1 MKIKIGINGMGRIGR
16 MILRSI
22 YEGNKKIEIMHINNR
37 TNSETCST
45 LLKYDS
51 IHGKFKAD
59 ISFNEKN
66 LIVNNSRISFGQETD
81 LNKIDW
87 KNFDVDYVLFHQIIN
102 DSSRFLLEGQMFNT
116 RSGGLIH
123 RRIVDITNYYRGQ
136 VNEIKL
142 WVGEVFKEID
152 EDWEE
157 YRKLVL
163 FEDPDAIVMEKTPQ
177 GAMARSF
184 MVPGW
189 GQFYSDEY
197 NSGVMFSGIEA
208 TLLSAVLVS
217 YLSYS
222 KSVKGLQTYRKKYEE
237 SSEQVEFDNYRNLA
251 EREWK
256 KHKVHNS
263 AMIYSGIAAGSLWI
277 VNGIHAYIVGPR
289 PKKDIIQ
296 KWDIVNPNPN

>member
-1 MKIKIGINGMGRIGR
+1 MLFGETNSPSILILNEFDSNTDDLKLSEYFPNKNFISGNDTAPFLKSLDSLNNPASGR
-16 MILRSI
+16 MPLVRS
-22 YEGNKKIEIMHINNR
+22 M
-37 TNSETCST
+37 
-45 LLKYDS
+45 
-51 IHGKFKAD
+51 GKD
-59 ISFNEKN
+59 
-66 LIVNNSRISFGQETD
+66 
-81 LNKIDW
+81 
-87 KNFDVDYVLFHQIIN
+87 FDVDYILFHQIIN

-116 RSGGLIH
+116 KSGGLIH

-142 WVGEVFKEID
+142 WVGEIFEEID
-152 EDWEE
+152 KDWEE

-163 FEDPDAIVMEKTPQ
+163 FDDPESIIMEKTPQ

-251 EREWK
+251 EGEWK
-256 KHKVHNS
+256 KHKVYNS

>member
-1 MKIKIGINGMGRIGR
+1 MLFGETNSPSILILNEFDSNTDNLKLSEFFPNKNFILGKDTAPFLNSLDSLNNPASGR
-16 MILRSI
+16 MPLIRS
-22 YEGNKKIEIMHINNR
+22 M
-37 TNSETCST
+37 
-45 LLKYDS
+45 
-51 IHGKFKAD
+51 GKD
-59 ISFNEKN
+59 
-66 LIVNNSRISFGQETD
+66 
-81 LNKIDW
+81 
-87 KNFDVDYVLFHQIIN
+87 FDVDYVLFHQIIN

-142 WVGEVFKEID
+142 WVGEVFKGID
-152 EDWEE
+152 KDWEE

-163 FEDPDAIVMEKTPQ
+163 FEDPEAIVMEKTPQ

-251 EREWK
+251 EGEWK
-256 KHKVHNS
+256 KHKVYNS

>member
-1 MKIKIGINGMGRIGR
+1 MKYLLIIFFFLRVLFGETNSPSILILNEFDSNTDDLKLSEYFPKKNFISGSDTAPFLKSLDSLNNPASGR
-16 MILRSI
+16 MPLVRS
-22 YEGNKKIEIMHINNR
+22 M
-37 TNSETCST
+37 
-45 LLKYDS
+45 
-51 IHGKFKAD
+51 GKD
-59 ISFNEKN
+59 
-66 LIVNNSRISFGQETD
+66 
-81 LNKIDW
+81 
-87 KNFDVDYVLFHQIIN
+87 FDVDYILFHQIIN

-116 RSGGLIH
+116 KSGGLIH
-123 RRIVDITNYYRGQ
+123 RRIVDITNYYKGQ

-142 WVGEVFKEID
+142 WVGEIFEEID
-152 EDWEE
+152 KDWEE

-163 FEDPDAIVMEKTPQ
+163 FDDPESIVMEKTPQ

-251 EREWK
+251 EGEWK
-256 KHKVHNS
+256 KHKVYNS

>member
-1 MKIKIGINGMGRIGR
+1 MLFGETNSPSILILNEFDSNTDDLKLSEYFPNKNFIPGQDTEPFLNSLDSLNNPASGR
-16 MILRSI
+16 MPLIRS
-22 YEGNKKIEIMHINNR
+22 M
-37 TNSETCST
+37 
-45 LLKYDS
+45 
-51 IHGKFKAD
+51 GKD
-59 ISFNEKN
+59 
-66 LIVNNSRISFGQETD
+66 
-81 LNKIDW
+81 
-87 KNFDVDYVLFHQIIN
+87 FDVDYVLFHQIIN

-152 EDWEE
+152 KDWEE

-163 FEDPDAIVMEKTPQ
+163 FEDPEAIVMEKTPQ

-251 EREWK
+251 EGEWK
-256 KHKVHNS
+256 KHKVYNS
-263 AMIYSGIAAGSLWI
+263 AMVYSGIAAGSLWI

>member
-1 MKIKIGINGMGRIGR
+1 MLFGETNSPSILIFNEFDSNTDDLELSEYFPKKNFIYGNDTSPFLQPLDSLNNPASGR
-16 MILRSI
+16 MPLVRS
-22 YEGNKKIEIMHINNR
+22 M
-37 TNSETCST
+37 
-45 LLKYDS
+45 
-51 IHGKFKAD
+51 GKD
-59 ISFNEKN
+59 
-66 LIVNNSRISFGQETD
+66 
-81 LNKIDW
+81 
-87 KNFDVDYVLFHQIIN
+87 FDVDYVLFHQILN
-102 DSSRFLLEGQMFNT
+102 DSSRFLLEGQMFST

-142 WVGEVFKEID
+142 WVGDVFKEID
-152 EDWEE
+152 KDWVE

-163 FEDPDAIVMEKTPQ
+163 FEDPEAIVMEKTPQ

-222 KSVKGLQTYRKKYEE
+222 KSVKGLRTYRKKYEE

-251 EREWK
+251 EREWEN
-256 KHKVHNS
+256 HRMYNS
-263 AMIYSGIAAGSLWI
+263 AMIYSGIAAGSLWV

-296 KWDIVNPNPN
+296 KWDLDNLNPN

>member
-1 MKIKIGINGMGRIGR
+1 MLFGETNSPSILILNEFDSNTDDLKLSEYFPKKNFISGNNTAPFLKSLDSLNNPASGR
-16 MILRSI
+16 MPLVRS
-22 YEGNKKIEIMHINNR
+22 M
-37 TNSETCST
+37 
-45 LLKYDS
+45 
-51 IHGKFKAD
+51 GKD
-59 ISFNEKN
+59 
-66 LIVNNSRISFGQETD
+66 
-81 LNKIDW
+81 
-87 KNFDVDYVLFHQIIN
+87 FDVDYILFHQIIN

-116 RSGGLIH
+116 KSGGLIH

-142 WVGEVFKEID
+142 WVGEIFEEID
-152 EDWEE
+152 KDWEE

-163 FEDPDAIVMEKTPQ
+163 FDDPESIVMEKTPQ

-251 EREWK
+251 EGEWK
-256 KHKVHNS
+256 KHKVYNS

>member
-1 MKIKIGINGMGRIGR
+1 MLFGETNSPSILILNEFDSNTDNLKLSEFFPNKNFILGKDTAPFLNSLDSLNNPASGR
-16 MILRSI
+16 MPLIRS
-22 YEGNKKIEIMHINNR
+22 M
-37 TNSETCST
+37 
-45 LLKYDS
+45 
-51 IHGKFKAD
+51 GKD
-59 ISFNEKN
+59 
-66 LIVNNSRISFGQETD
+66 
-81 LNKIDW
+81 
-87 KNFDVDYVLFHQIIN
+87 FDVDYVLFHQIIN

-152 EDWEE
+152 KDWEE

-163 FEDPDAIVMEKTPQ
+163 FDDPESIVMEKTPQ

-251 EREWK
+251 EGEWK
-256 KHKVHNS
+256 KHKAVSYTHLTLPTICS
-263 AMIYSGIAAGSLWI
+263 
-277 VNGIHAYIVGPR
+277 V
-289 PKKDIIQ
+289 
-296 KWDIVNPNPN
+296 

>member
-1 MKIKIGINGMGRIGR
+1 MLFGETNSPSILILNEFDSNTDDLKLSEFFPNKNFISGKGTAPFLNSLDSLNNPASGR
-16 MILRSI
+16 MPLIRS
-22 YEGNKKIEIMHINNR
+22 M
-37 TNSETCST
+37 
-45 LLKYDS
+45 
-51 IHGKFKAD
+51 GKD
-59 ISFNEKN
+59 
-66 LIVNNSRISFGQETD
+66 
-81 LNKIDW
+81 
-87 KNFDVDYVLFHQIIN
+87 FDVDYVLFHQIIN

-152 EDWEE
+152 KDWEE

-163 FEDPDAIVMEKTPQ
+163 FEDPEAIVMDKTPQ

-251 EREWK
+251 EGEWK
-256 KHKVHNS
+256 KHKVYNS
-263 AMIYSGIAAGSLWI
+263 AMIYSGIAAGSLWV

-296 KWDIVNPNPN
+296 KWDIINPNPN

>member
-1 MKIKIGINGMGRIGR
+1 MLLGDTNFPSILIFNEFDSNTDDLKLSEYFPKKNFISGNDTAPFLKSLDSLNNPASGR
-16 MILRSI
+16 MPLVRS
-22 YEGNKKIEIMHINNR
+22 M
-37 TNSETCST
+37 
-45 LLKYDS
+45 
-51 IHGKFKAD
+51 GKD
-59 ISFNEKN
+59 
-66 LIVNNSRISFGQETD
+66 
-81 LNKIDW
+81 
-87 KNFDVDYVLFHQIIN
+87 FDVDYILFHQIIN
-102 DSSRFLLEGQMFNT
+102 DSSRFLLEGQMFST

-136 VNEIKL
+136 INEIKL

-152 EDWEE
+152 EDWKE

-163 FEDPDAIVMEKTPQ
+163 YEDPEAIVMEKTPQ

-222 KSVKGLQTYRKKYEE
+222 KSVKGLQTYSKKYEE

-251 EREWK
+251 EGEWE
-256 KHKVHNS
+256 KHKMFNS
-263 AMIYSGIAAGSLWI
+263 AMIYSGIAAGSVWV

>member
-1 MKIKIGINGMGRIGR
+1 MKYLLIIFFFLRVLFGETNSPSILILNEFDSNTDDLKLSEYFPKKNFISGSDTAPFLKSLDSLNNPASGR
-16 MILRSI
+16 MPLVRSMG
-22 YEGNKKIEIMHINNR
+22 E
-37 TNSETCST
+37 
-45 LLKYDS
+45 D
-51 IHGKFKAD
+51 
-59 ISFNEKN
+59 
-66 LIVNNSRISFGQETD
+66 
-81 LNKIDW
+81 
-87 KNFDVDYVLFHQIIN
+87 FDVDYILFHQIIN

-116 RSGGLIH
+116 KSGGLIH
-123 RRIVDITNYYRGQ
+123 RRIVEITNYYRGE

-142 WVGEVFKEID
+142 WVGEIFEEID
-152 EDWEE
+152 KDWEE

-163 FEDPDAIVMEKTPQ
+163 FDDPESIVMEKTPQ

-251 EREWK
+251 EGEWK
-256 KHKVHNS
+256 KHKVYNS

>member
-1 MKIKIGINGMGRIGR
+1 MKYLLIILFFTRILFGETNSPSILILNEFDSNTDDLKLSDFFPNNNFILGKDTAPFLNSLDSLNNPASGR
-16 MILRSI
+16 MPLIRS
-22 YEGNKKIEIMHINNR
+22 M
-37 TNSETCST
+37 
-45 LLKYDS
+45 
-51 IHGKFKAD
+51 GKD
-59 ISFNEKN
+59 
-66 LIVNNSRISFGQETD
+66 
-81 LNKIDW
+81 
-87 KNFDVDYVLFHQIIN
+87 FDVDYVLFHQIIN

-152 EDWEE
+152 KDWEE

-163 FEDPDAIVMEKTPQ
+163 FEDPEAIVMEKTPQ

-251 EREWK
+251 EGEWK
-256 KHKVHNS
+256 KHKVYNS

>member
-1 MKIKIGINGMGRIGR
+1 MKYLLIIFIFLRMLFGETNSPSILILNEFDSNTDDLKLSEYFPKKNFISGSDTAPFLKSLDSLNNPASGR
-16 MILRSI
+16 MPLVRS
-22 YEGNKKIEIMHINNR
+22 M
-37 TNSETCST
+37 
-45 LLKYDS
+45 
-51 IHGKFKAD
+51 GKD
-59 ISFNEKN
+59 
-66 LIVNNSRISFGQETD
+66 
-81 LNKIDW
+81 
-87 KNFDVDYVLFHQIIN
+87 FDVDYILFHQIIN

-116 RSGGLIH
+116 KSGGLIH

-142 WVGEVFKEID
+142 WVGEIFEEID
-152 EDWEE
+152 KDWEE

-163 FEDPDAIVMEKTPQ
+163 FDDPESIVMEKTPQ

-251 EREWK
+251 EGEWK
-256 KHKVHNS
+256 KHKVYNS

>member
-1 MKIKIGINGMGRIGR
+1 MLFGETNSPSILILNEFDFNTDDLKLSESFPKKNFISGSDTAPFLKSLDSLNNPASGR
-16 MILRSI
+16 MPLVRS
-22 YEGNKKIEIMHINNR
+22 M
-37 TNSETCST
+37 
-45 LLKYDS
+45 
-51 IHGKFKAD
+51 GKD
-59 ISFNEKN
+59 
-66 LIVNNSRISFGQETD
+66 
-81 LNKIDW
+81 
-87 KNFDVDYVLFHQIIN
+87 FDVDYILFHQIIN

-116 RSGGLIH
+116 KSGGLIH

-142 WVGEVFKEID
+142 WVGEIFEEID
-152 EDWEE
+152 KDWEE

-163 FEDPDAIVMEKTPQ
+163 FNDPESIVMEKTPQ

-251 EREWK
+251 EGEWK
-256 KHKVHNS
+256 KHKVYNS

>member
-1 MKIKIGINGMGRIGR
+1 MLFGETNSPSILILNEFDSNTDDLKLSEFFPNKNFILGKDTAPFLNSLDSLNNPASGR
-16 MILRSI
+16 MPLIRS
-22 YEGNKKIEIMHINNR
+22 M
-37 TNSETCST
+37 
-45 LLKYDS
+45 
-51 IHGKFKAD
+51 GKD
-59 ISFNEKN
+59 
-66 LIVNNSRISFGQETD
+66 
-81 LNKIDW
+81 
-87 KNFDVDYVLFHQIIN
+87 FDVDYVLFHQIIN

-152 EDWEE
+152 KDWEE

-163 FEDPDAIVMEKTPQ
+163 FDDPESIVMEKTPQ

-251 EREWK
+251 EGEWK
-256 KHKVHNS
+256 KHKVYNS

>member
-1 MKIKIGINGMGRIGR
+1 MLFGETNSPSILILNEFDSNTDDLKLSEYFPKKNFISGSDTAPFLKSLDSLNNPASGR
-16 MILRSI
+16 MPLVRS
-22 YEGNKKIEIMHINNR
+22 M
-37 TNSETCST
+37 
-45 LLKYDS
+45 
-51 IHGKFKAD
+51 GKD
-59 ISFNEKN
+59 
-66 LIVNNSRISFGQETD
+66 
-81 LNKIDW
+81 
-87 KNFDVDYVLFHQIIN
+87 FDVDYILFHQIIN

-116 RSGGLIH
+116 KSGGLIH

-142 WVGEVFKEID
+142 WVGEIFEEID
-152 EDWEE
+152 KDWEE

-163 FEDPDAIVMEKTPQ
+163 FDDPESIVMEKTPQ

-251 EREWK
+251 EGEWK
-256 KHKVHNS
+256 KHKVYNS

>member
-1 MKIKIGINGMGRIGR
+1 MLFGETNSPSILILNEFDSHTDDLKLSEYFPKKNFISGKDTAPFLKSLDSLNNPASGR
-16 MILRSI
+16 MPLVRS
-22 YEGNKKIEIMHINNR
+22 M
-37 TNSETCST
+37 
-45 LLKYDS
+45 
-51 IHGKFKAD
+51 GKD
-59 ISFNEKN
+59 
-66 LIVNNSRISFGQETD
+66 
-81 LNKIDW
+81 
-87 KNFDVDYVLFHQIIN
+87 FDVDYILFHQIIN

-116 RSGGLIH
+116 KSGGLIH
-123 RRIVDITNYYRGQ
+123 RRIVDITNYYKGQ

-142 WVGEVFKEID
+142 WVGEIFEEID
-152 EDWEE
+152 KDWEE

-163 FEDPDAIVMEKTPQ
+163 FDDPESIVMEKTPQ

-251 EREWK
+251 EGEWK
-256 KHKVHNS
+256 KHKVYNS
-263 AMIYSGIAAGSLWI
+263 AMIYSGIAAGSLWV

-289 PKKDIIQ
+289 PKKI
-296 KWDIVNPNPN
+296 

>member
-1 MKIKIGINGMGRIGR
+1 MNDTAPFLNSLDSLNNPASGR
-16 MILRSI
+16 MPLIRS
-22 YEGNKKIEIMHINNR
+22 M
-37 TNSETCST
+37 
-45 LLKYDS
+45 
-51 IHGKFKAD
+51 GKD
-59 ISFNEKN
+59 
-66 LIVNNSRISFGQETD
+66 
-81 LNKIDW
+81 
-87 KNFDVDYVLFHQIIN
+87 FDVDYVLFHQIIN
-102 DSSRFLLEGQMFNT
+102 DSSRFLLEGQMFST

-152 EDWEE
+152 KDWEE

-163 FEDPDAIVMEKTPQ
+163 FEDPEAIVMEKTPQ

-251 EREWK
+251 EGEWK
-256 KHKVHNS
+256 KHKVYNS
-263 AMIYSGIAAGSLWI
+263 TMIYSGIAAGSLWI

-296 KWDIVNPNPN
+296 KWDILNPNPN

>member
-1 MKIKIGINGMGRIGR
+1 MLFGETNSPSILILNEFDSNTDDLKLSEYFPKKNFISGSDTAPFLKSLDSLNNPASGR
-16 MILRSI
+16 MPLIRS
-22 YEGNKKIEIMHINNR
+22 M
-37 TNSETCST
+37 
-45 LLKYDS
+45 
-51 IHGKFKAD
+51 GKD
-59 ISFNEKN
+59 
-66 LIVNNSRISFGQETD
+66 
-81 LNKIDW
+81 
-87 KNFDVDYVLFHQIIN
+87 FDVDYVLFHQIIN

-116 RSGGLIH
+116 KSGGLIH

-152 EDWEE
+152 KDWEE

-163 FEDPDAIVMEKTPQ
+163 FEDPEAIVMEKTPQ

-251 EREWK
+251 EGEWK
-256 KHKVHNS
+256 KHKVYNS
-263 AMIYSGIAAGSLWI
+263 AMIYSGIAAGSLWV

>member
-1 MKIKIGINGMGRIGR
+1 MLSGETNSPSILILNEFDFNTDDLKLSESFPKKNFISGSDTAPFLKSLDSLNNPASGR
-16 MILRSI
+16 MSLVRS
-22 YEGNKKIEIMHINNR
+22 M
-37 TNSETCST
+37 
-45 LLKYDS
+45 
-51 IHGKFKAD
+51 GKD
-59 ISFNEKN
+59 
-66 LIVNNSRISFGQETD
+66 
-81 LNKIDW
+81 
-87 KNFDVDYVLFHQIIN
+87 FDVDYILFHQIIN

-116 RSGGLIH
+116 KSGGLIH

-142 WVGEVFKEID
+142 WVGEIFEEID
-152 EDWEE
+152 KDWEE

-163 FEDPDAIVMEKTPQ
+163 FDDPESIVMEKTPQ

-251 EREWK
+251 EGEWK
-256 KHKVHNS
+256 KHKVYNS

>member
-1 MKIKIGINGMGRIGR
+1 MKYLLIIFFFLRMLFGETNSPSILILNEFDFNTDDLKLSESFPKKNFISGSDTAPFLKSLDSLNNPASGR
-16 MILRSI
+16 MPLVRS
-22 YEGNKKIEIMHINNR
+22 M
-37 TNSETCST
+37 
-45 LLKYDS
+45 
-51 IHGKFKAD
+51 GKD
-59 ISFNEKN
+59 
-66 LIVNNSRISFGQETD
+66 
-81 LNKIDW
+81 
-87 KNFDVDYVLFHQIIN
+87 FDVDYILFHQIIN

-116 RSGGLIH
+116 KSGGLIH

-142 WVGEVFKEID
+142 WVGEIFEEID
-152 EDWEE
+152 KDWEE

-163 FEDPDAIVMEKTPQ
+163 FNDPESIVMEKTPQ

-251 EREWK
+251 EGEWK
-256 KHKVHNS
+256 KHKIYNS
-263 AMIYSGIAAGSLWI
+263 AMIYSGIAAGSLWV

>member
-1 MKIKIGINGMGRIGR
+1 MLFGETNSPSILIFNEFDSNTDDLELSEYFPKKNFIYGNDTAPFLKSLDSLNNPASGR
-16 MILRSI
+16 MPLVRS
-22 YEGNKKIEIMHINNR
+22 M
-37 TNSETCST
+37 
-45 LLKYDS
+45 
-51 IHGKFKAD
+51 GKD
-59 ISFNEKN
+59 
-66 LIVNNSRISFGQETD
+66 
-81 LNKIDW
+81 
-87 KNFDVDYVLFHQIIN
+87 FDVDYVLFHQILN
-102 DSSRFLLEGQMFNT
+102 DSSRFLLEGQMFST

-142 WVGEVFKEID
+142 WVGDVFKEID
-152 EDWEE
+152 RDWVE

-163 FEDPDAIVMEKTPQ
+163 FEDPEAIVIEKTPQ

-208 TLLSAVLVS
+208 TLLSAVLFS

-222 KSVKGLQTYRKKYEE
+222 KSVKGLRTYRKKYEE

-251 EREWK
+251 EREWEN
-256 KHKVHNS
+256 HRMYNS
-263 AMIYSGIAAGSLWI
+263 AMIYSGIAAGSLWV

-296 KWDIVNPNPN
+296 KWDIDNLNPN

>member
-1 MKIKIGINGMGRIGR
+1 MKYFLIIFIFLRMLFGETNSPSILILNEFDSNTDDLKLSEYFPKKNFISGSDTAPFLKSLDSLNNPASGR
-16 MILRSI
+16 MPLVRS
-22 YEGNKKIEIMHINNR
+22 M
-37 TNSETCST
+37 
-45 LLKYDS
+45 
-51 IHGKFKAD
+51 GKD
-59 ISFNEKN
+59 
-66 LIVNNSRISFGQETD
+66 
-81 LNKIDW
+81 
-87 KNFDVDYVLFHQIIN
+87 FDVDYILFHQIIN

-142 WVGEVFKEID
+142 WVGEIFEEID
-152 EDWEE
+152 KDWEE

-163 FEDPDAIVMEKTPQ
+163 FDDPESIVMEKTPQ

-251 EREWK
+251 EGEWK
-256 KHKVHNS
+256 KHKVYNS

>member
-1 MKIKIGINGMGRIGR
+1 MLFGETNSPSILILNEFDFNTDDLKLSESFPKKNFISGSDTAPFLKSLDSLNNPASGR
-16 MILRSI
+16 MPLVRS
-22 YEGNKKIEIMHINNR
+22 M
-37 TNSETCST
+37 
-45 LLKYDS
+45 
-51 IHGKFKAD
+51 GKD
-59 ISFNEKN
+59 
-66 LIVNNSRISFGQETD
+66 
-81 LNKIDW
+81 
-87 KNFDVDYVLFHQIIN
+87 FDVDYILFHQIIN

-116 RSGGLIH
+116 KSGGLIH

-142 WVGEVFKEID
+142 WVGEIFEEID
-152 EDWEE
+152 KDWEE

-163 FEDPDAIVMEKTPQ
+163 FNDPESIVMEKTPQ

-251 EREWK
+251 EGEWK
-256 KHKVHNS
+256 KHKVYNS

-296 KWDIVNPNPN
+296 KWDILNPNPN

>member
-1 MKIKIGINGMGRIGR
+1 MLFGETNSPSILIFNEFDSNTDDLELSEYFPKKNFIYGSDTSPFLQSLDSLNNPASGR
-16 MILRSI
+16 MPLVRS
-22 YEGNKKIEIMHINNR
+22 M
-37 TNSETCST
+37 
-45 LLKYDS
+45 
-51 IHGKFKAD
+51 GKD
-59 ISFNEKN
+59 
-66 LIVNNSRISFGQETD
+66 
-81 LNKIDW
+81 
-87 KNFDVDYVLFHQIIN
+87 FDVDYVLFHQILN
-102 DSSRFLLEGQMFNT
+102 DSSRFLLEGQMFST

-136 VNEIKL
+136 VNEIRL
-142 WVGEVFKEID
+142 WVGDVFKEID
-152 EDWEE
+152 KDWVE

-163 FEDPDAIVMEKTPQ
+163 FEDPEAIVMEKTPQ

-251 EREWK
+251 EREWEN
-256 KHKVHNS
+256 HRMYNS
-263 AMIYSGIAAGSLWI
+263 AMIYSGIAAGSLWV

-296 KWDIVNPNPN
+296 KWDIDNLNPN

>member
-1 MKIKIGINGMGRIGR
+1 MLFGETNSPSILILNEFDSNTDDLKLSEYFPKKNFISGNDTAPFLKSLDSLNNPASGR
-16 MILRSI
+16 MPLVRS
-22 YEGNKKIEIMHINNR
+22 M
-37 TNSETCST
+37 
-45 LLKYDS
+45 
-51 IHGKFKAD
+51 GKD
-59 ISFNEKN
+59 
-66 LIVNNSRISFGQETD
+66 
-81 LNKIDW
+81 
-87 KNFDVDYVLFHQIIN
+87 FDVDYILFHQIIN

-116 RSGGLIH
+116 KSGGLIH

-142 WVGEVFKEID
+142 WVGEIFEEID
-152 EDWEE
+152 KDWEE

-163 FEDPDAIVMEKTPQ
+163 FDDPESIVMEKTPQ

-251 EREWK
+251 EGEWK
-256 KHKVHNS
+256 KHKVYNS